1 MRGPKIYTM
10 KFVALLSGGKDSCYN
25 VMVGQRHGH
34 DLVCLAN
41 LVPPASAGEEMNSF
55 MYQTAAHNAIPH
67 LAVCFGVPL
76 LRREISGDACC
87 QALDYSPTTGDEV
100 EDLYMLLAEVKA
112 QYPEVQGVSC
122 GAILSTYQRLRV
134 EHVCQRLGL
143 TVLSYLWQRNQAQ
156 LLDEMLASGVDAVLV
171 KVAGAG
177 LEPHKHLGKSLRAM
191 RGTLEALHAKF
202 GLDLCG
208 EGGEYETLVLDC
220 PAFQRRL
227 VLDETDVLLDDE
239 DCSVGNLRI
248 SACHTETKHSPPLPS
263 PSPSPSSNASA
274 AIARAIAVA
283 SALGP
288 APAPAPAPAAS
299 SDPAPGS
306 QPRPVDSGLL
316 QTPPSL
322 APLVACRANRDG
334 LAQTATAFPF
344 SISQV
349 AGSTAA
355 DADADTDS
363 ATTTAAVQ
371 RQTRQVLERLAL
383 SVTRQLGARSLAD
396 TVFVH
401 LYLAD
406 MALFVAV
413 NEVYCQYFGTDPPS
427 RSCVQMPLPPGVLV
441 CADCLLL
448 LDSHVGFNLPPPPPE
463 EEEEAGTQLQ
473 DGRICVT
480 QGRRSTLHVRS
491 ISEWAPTC
499 IGPYAQA
506 NTLCEHL
513 VLVAGQIAL
522 LPETMAVWSSPGG
535 RSLRG
540 ATEQLSLCLKHA
552 DNVLGVSNSSI
563 RKVFVCTVYVNAGP
577 GAGVLDL
584 DLDLDLDLR
593 DARGQ
598 AQLQRVGRECA
609 LLLGALSRESNSK
622 TGGKLQRHSRAR
634 SSSDSSSDCRSGR
647 DSDSDS
653 ESEGEHEG
661 CLEPLSS
668 DFPVIVVAVSGVP
681 RDCLV
686 EAELAAVTH
695 KVSTA
700 SMQRAHLRG
709 RERLGGKDM
718 RMVFGSGSG
727 SGYRDDVANWPLWS
741 GRGLLAPST
750 AARGGRGGVGG
761 GGPGFELGH
770 EAISVFASRSFC
782 SAVVNVWIRRT
793 IGNSSPANA
802 EPGAATGGAS
812 TADSKPSH
820 RMSAATAT
828 VTAGHLAGIADRL
841 VKSALDL
848 FQKAET
854 DASSLVSVRVYYP
867 VARWEREAVVA
878 AVSVSMAA
886 LQPHFP
892 VIYLPVLACSVSKGG
907 ALPQGEIETED
918 EDRDEDGDGD
928 GGEGDNLAAHFLCA
942 DLLQMRSES
951 WILGRS

>member
-1 MRGPKIYTM
+1 M

-67 LAVCFGVPL
+67 LADCFGVPL

-100 EDLYMLLAEVKA
+100 EDLYVLLAEVKA

-177 LEPHKHLGKSLRAM
+177 LEPHKHLGKSLGAM

-248 SACHTETKHSPPLPS
+248 SACHTEAKLLPPLPWPS
-263 PSPSPSSNASA
+263 PSPFPSSNVSA
-274 AIARAIAVA
+274 ATARATAVA

-288 APAPAPAPAAS
+288 APAPAPAPAS
-299 SDPAPGS
+299 GS
-306 QPRPVDSGLL
+306 QPRPAASGWL
-316 QTPPSL
+316 QTSNL
-322 APLVACRANRDG
+322 APFVACRANRDG

-349 AGSTAA
+349 AGSTA
-355 DADADTDS
+355 DADK
-363 ATTTAAVQ
+363 TAAAQ

-383 SVTRQLGARSLAD
+383 SVTRQMGARSLAD

-401 LYLAD
+401 LYLSD

-413 NEVYCQYFGTDPPS
+413 NEVYCQYFGADPPS

-441 CADCLLL
+441 CADCMLL
-448 LDSHVGFNLPPPPPE
+448 LDSHVGFDAPPPPPE
-463 EEEEAGTQLQ
+463 EEAGSQLQ
-473 DGRICVT
+473 DRVCVT

-522 LPETMAVWSSPGG
+522 LPETMSVWSSPGG
-535 RSLRG
+535 HSLRG

-552 DNVLGVSNSSI
+552 DNVLGVSNSAT

-577 GAGVLDL
+577 SAGVP
-584 DLDLDLDLR
+584 DLDLR
-593 DARGQ
+593 DVRRGQ
-598 AQLQRVGRECA
+598 AQLDRLGRECV
-609 LLLGALSRESNSK
+609 LLLGVLSREGKSK
-622 TGGKLQRHSRAR
+622 TGGRLQKHSRAR
-634 SSSDSSSDCRSGR
+634 SSSDSSSDCRSRSGSGSE
-647 DSDSDS
+647 SDG
-653 ESEGEHEG
+653 ESEGQSKDAG
-661 CLEPLSS
+661 FIDPIAS
-668 DFPVIVVAVSGVP
+668 DFPVLVVAVSGVP

-709 RERLGGKDM
+709 REPRGGKEK
-718 RMVFGSGSG
+718 RTAVGP
-727 SGYRDDVANWPLWS
+727 GYVNDVANWPLWS
-741 GRGLLAPST
+741 GRGLLEPST
-750 AARGGRGGVGG
+750 AERG
-761 GGPGFELGH
+761 GGPRLELGH

-782 SAVVNVWIRRT
+782 SAVVNVWMRT
-793 IGNSSPANA
+793 IRACA
-802 EPGAATGGAS
+802 
-812 TADSKPSH
+812 ADSKPPFP
-820 RMSAATAT
+820 MSAAAAAVTAT
-828 VTAGHLAGIADRL
+828 VTEGHLADIADRL
-841 VKSALDL
+841 VKCAIELL
-848 FQKAET
+848 EKAET
-854 DASSLVSVRVYYP
+854 EASSLVSVRVYYP
-867 VARWEREAVVA
+867 VGRWEREAVVT
-878 AVSVSMAA
+878 AVSVAMAA

-892 VIYLPVLACSVSKGG
+892 VIFLPVLACSVSSVSKGG
-907 ALPQGEIETED
+907 TPSQD
-918 EDRDEDGDGD
+918 EADDDR
-928 GGEGDNLAAHFLCA
+928 GEGDNLAAHFFCA

-951 WILGRS
+951 WVLGRS